1 MGSGMSK
8 AGMKRRFQ
16 IVVSGPLRS
25 DTEKTVPL
33 SRVTRLKMLLQ
44 GFLVAAFVLGMLIAV
59 LLIGST
65 IALVLWIAALITL
78 VCVIGVV
85 VFRRAMGKRT
95 RQSDAA
101 IDHKRGG

>member
-1 MGSGMSK
+1 
-8 AGMKRRFQ
+8 MKRRFQ

-44 GFLVAAFVLGMLIAV
+44 GFLVAAFVLGIVIAA

-65 IALVLWIAALITL
+65 IALVLWIAAAITL
-78 VCVIGVV
+78 VCVIVV
-85 VFRRAMGKRT
+85 VAFRRAMGKRA
-95 RQSDAA
+95 RVSDAA
-101 IDHKRGG
+101 IDRKRGG